1 MSRDPRLLLEDILLA
16 CDRIMAYTQGMD
28 REAFGNDPRTVDAV
42 LRNLTVIGEAVKRL
56 PMAFRESHPQ
66 IAWRKIAG
74 FRDVVVHDYFGVDIE
89 LVWDVV
95 RSQVPHLKAQVEKIL
110 RQE

>member
-42 LRNLTVIGEAVKRL
+42 LRNLDGDRRGGKTVT
-56 PMAFRESHPQ
+56 H
-66 IAWRKIAG
+66 
-74 FRDVVVHDYFGVDIE
+74 GV
-89 LVWDVV
+89 
-95 RSQVPHLKAQVEKIL
+95 
-110 RQE
+110 